1 MMDRYLEEPELTDR
15 DALDADA
22 DTRAADDA
30 DTHRKESRYD
40 D

>member
-1 MMDRYLEEPELTDR
+1 MARYLEEPDPLDY

-30 DTHRKESRYD
+30 DAARKEARYD

>member
-1 MMDRYLEEPELTDR
+1 MDRHLEEPEPIDY

-22 DTRAADDA
+22 DTRTADDA
-30 DTHRKESRYD
+30 DAARKEARYD